1 MVKDARKITAFRM
14 SKEEKAMLEALAMHY
29 QLTNSGVVR
38 MLIKNS
44 FKRNTGSVTDKEK
57 PQKPGW

>member
-44 FKRNTGSVTDKEK
+44 FKRNTGSVT
-57 PQKPGW
+57 